1 MDLLDTIRQ
10 GIQSLFGRRQSRPE
24 PGETGGMAAS
34 EFEVESSRSRPDVR
48 HGMSEVEL
56 PVPSDA
62 QYGIP
67 EPSPQVT
74 MPEPDEWAG
83 DQEPDSGDSM
93 PEPDDRDETKKSD
106 RLSTLD
112 FMSMPS
118 AARRILRLMLRKPE
132 VSYPE
137 LCEMIDALPESKRI
151 SRAELDD
158 ALADLCERAWI
169 LQVEVD
175 DVFVYQI
182 NLGAKT
188 GSDVSRARPSPT
200 TPKRD
205 SLAMKD
211 LWDAVDSTSDTDYR
225 KRHGAQDSDDE
236 ET

>member
-1 MDLLDTIRQ
+1 
-10 GIQSLFGRRQSRPE
+10 
-24 PGETGGMAAS
+24 
-34 EFEVESSRSRPDVR
+34 
-48 HGMSEVEL
+48 
-56 PVPSDA
+56 
-62 QYGIP
+62 
-67 EPSPQVT
+67 
-74 MPEPDEWAG
+74 
-83 DQEPDSGDSM
+83 M
-93 PEPDDRDETKKSD
+93 PEPDDRDETKKSE

-137 LCEMIDALPESKRI
+137 LCEMVDALPEGKRI

-158 ALADLCERAWI
+158 ALADLCEKAWI
-169 LQVEVD
+169 LQDEAD
-175 DVFVYQI
+175 DVFVYKI

-188 GSDVSRARPSPT
+188 GSDVSRAGPEPT

-225 KRHGAQDSDDE
+225 KRHGTQDSDDE